1 LTGMTQGI
9 VYLSTRDAFGWSR
22 MTKILVPQGGRG
34 GKEGVGSGWRRNTAA
49 VMVYRSPTLL
59 LRRFTRRVLWSFT
72 EKLKASNSNEQLLL
86 RVNCGME
93 RRLQTMDGTTR
104 TLFKS
109 NLDALVGRK
118 V

>member
-1 LTGMTQGI
+1 MTQGI
-9 VYLSTRDAFGWSR
+9 VYLSTREAFGWSR
-22 MTKILVPQGGRG
+22 MTKMLVPQGGRG

-49 VMVYRSPTLL
+49 VMVYRSPALL

-72 EKLKASNSNEQLLL
+72 EKPKASNSNEQLLL

-109 NLDALVGRK
+109 NLDVVVGRK

>member
-1 LTGMTQGI
+1 M
-9 VYLSTRDAFGWSR
+9 
-22 MTKILVPQGGRG
+22 LVPQGGRG

-49 VMVYRSPTLL
+49 VMVYRSPALL

-104 TLFKS
+104 ILFKT
-109 NLDALVGRK
+109 NLDAMVGRK
-118 V
+118 DRPRDVIAIRVPLPATIEECGEGV